1 MPQGYNAAL
10 PVGGQ
15 RRCSNESRIHVEI
28 GCLRSGSK
36 RPFMKFNVD
45 ATDLTAKG
53 EAFVFQALAVVR
65 GVGLR

>member
-1 MPQGYNAAL
+1 
-10 PVGGQ
+10 
-15 RRCSNESRIHVEI
+15 
-28 GCLRSGSK
+28 
-36 RPFMKFNVD
+36 MKFNVD